1 MEQLNLPPFEIR
13 IQGRRG
19 KPYVWDILRMRY
31 VRLTPEEWVR
41 QHFVHYLVD
50 HLGYPIEL
58 MMNEV
63 SLRIGNLNRRADT
76 ILYNK
81 KLLPLILIEY
91 KAPEVAL
98 SARVL
103 DQAIRYNYTLRVP
116 YLIISNG
123 LEHKGYHIDYGTMS
137 YTPLES
143 IPHYSILKSK

>member
-1 MEQLNLPPFEIR
+1 MMQLNLPPFEIR
-13 IQGRRG
+13 LQGRGG

-41 QHFVHYLVD
+41 QHFVHYLVE
-50 HLGYPIEL
+50 HLSYPAEL

-63 SLRIGNLNRRADT
+63 SLHVGNLNRRADT

-81 KLLPLILIEY
+81 ALQPLILIEY

-103 DQAIRYNYTLRVP
+103 GQAVRYNYTLRVP

-123 LEHKGYHIDYGTMS
+123 LEHQAYHIDYDVMS
-137 YTPLES
+137 YTPLKS
-143 IPHYSILKSK
+143 IPHYSDLQLK